1 MSVSEAETARLGKS
15 MFFTIDNKDTVEALG
30 YLFSNNL
37 IALEPFYFALS
48 DCRHT
53 TLSSHGEQF
62 LVFFHANFF
71 GFRHASRFKHGFII
85 SLLFSY

>member
-15 MFFTIDNKDTVEALG
+15 MFFTIDNKDTVEVLG

-37 IALEPFYFALS
+37 IALEPFYFALP
-48 DCRHT
+48 DCGHAT
-53 TLSSHGEQF
+53 PSSHFEQF

-71 GFRHASRFKHGFII
+71 GCRLASGF
-85 SLLFSY
+85 